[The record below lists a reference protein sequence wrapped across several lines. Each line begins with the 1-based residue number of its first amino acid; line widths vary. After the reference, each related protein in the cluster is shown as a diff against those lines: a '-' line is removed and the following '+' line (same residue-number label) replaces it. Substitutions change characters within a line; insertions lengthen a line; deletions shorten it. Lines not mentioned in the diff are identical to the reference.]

1 MFENLRQSLNELMDR
16 ATRPEDRR
24 LIMVRMKSTLVQAK
38 LGVDDLRD
46 ALAQTTRK
54 LEAERRELETVRRRK
69 DLATT
74 RKDQETVT
82 IAERFEKQH
91 AERVALLEQKV
102 AVQTREVELAERELD
117 GMKAEL
123 RAAMTGGG
131 IATPTSTESIEEA
144 LGEDLGSTGEAGGP
158 RVREEI
164 DALARERARADRD
177 ADADRRLEE
186 LKRKM
191 GR

>member
-1 MFENLRQSLNELMDR
+1 VFENLRQSLNELLDR

-24 LIMVRMKSTLVQAK
+24 VIMVRMKSTLVQAK
-38 LGVDDLRD
+38 LGVDDLREG
-46 ALAQTTRK
+46 LAQTTRK
-54 LEAERRELETVRRRK
+54 LEAERRELDTVRRRK

-82 IAERFEKQH
+82 IAERFERQH
-91 AERVALLEQKV
+91 AERVAILEQKV
-102 AVQTREVELAERELD
+102 EVQTREVELAERELD
-117 GMKAEL
+117 AMKAEL
-123 RAAMTGGG
+123 RTAMTGGG

-144 LGEDLGSTGEAGGP
+144 LDEDLAGGTGSGGA
-158 RVREEI
+158 RVRDEI
-164 DALARERARADRD
+164 DAMARERARADRD
-177 ADADRRLEE
+177 ADANRRLEE